1 MSVKT
6 NKSKTCEEIASSFL
20 EHCQMTNDE
29 VKRVEIETRGQ
40 SGNKMWFDQREGRIT
55 ASNFHTYHTKMESTL
70 KSRKRGKNTYM
81 VFDILNKSDDISHLP
96 QIKWGLEHEKD
107 AIKSFLSDVA
117 SKHANG

>member
-40 SGNKMWFDQREGRIT
+40 SGNKMWFDQREG
-55 ASNFHTYHTKMESTL
+55 
-70 KSRKRGKNTYM
+70 KNTYTPL

-107 AIKSFLSDVA
+107 AIK
-117 SKHANG
+117 

>member
-6 NKSKTCEEIASSFL
+6 NRSKTCEEIASSFL

-55 ASNFHTYHTKMESTL
+55 ASNFHTYHTKMESIF
-70 KSRKRGKNTYM
+70 KSRKRGKNTYTPL
-81 VFDILNKSDDISHLP
+81 VFDILNKSDDISRL
-96 QIKWGLEHEKD
+96 KLSGGL
-107 AIKSFLSDVA
+107 
-117 SKHANG
+117 NMRRM